1 MRTKVKQKP
10 RMVTLPLIGL
20 IISGEDEDDDD
31 DDGLITRVLSE
42 CACTS
47 SLSDNTF
54 LSKYANSQA
63 WKLSLSQ

>member
-31 DDGLITRVLSE
+31 DDDGLITRVLSE
-42 CACTS
+42 CVCTS

-54 LSKYANSQA
+54 LSKY
-63 WKLSLSQ
+63 LP

>member
-1 MRTKVKQKP
+1 
-10 RMVTLPLIGL
+10 MVTLPLIGL

-54 LSKYANSQA
+54 LSKY
-63 WKLSLSQ
+63 LP